1 VNFASLLRF
10 YVNSQ
15 NGKVE
20 TKPVECIV
28 RLSFCFEQAEIMGRP
43 RKLTHAAPM
52 ELKDVV
58 TVAYVED
65 MDLAEQYRYLLLEN
79 SIPVVI
85 QKMEPT
91 DKTRF
96 SNIAL
101 QVPEEFLESAYNLLT
116 QQAVVDDFF
125 SAVFGSDDNSL
136 LDETDT
142 DGDE

>member
-1 VNFASLLRF
+1 
-10 YVNSQ
+10 
-15 NGKVE
+15 
-20 TKPVECIV
+20 VECIV
-28 RLSFCFEQAEIMGRP
+28 RFFCFEQAEIMGRP
-43 RKLTHAAPM
+43 RKLTRAAPM

-85 QKMEPT
+85 QKMEAT